1 MADWPPYAARRRPLP
16 RGTRTPP
23 LTQTKKDW
31 EAIARLI
38 PGATAKSCMFK
49 FVSLRKFRLA
59 QHKWQK
65 EEERLLSSII
75 ARIGT
80 ENWKNIAEALYE

>member
-1 MADWPPYAARRRPLP
+1 M
-16 RGTRTPP
+16 
-23 LTQTKKDW
+23 
-31 EAIARLI
+31 I

-65 EEERLLSSII
+65 EEEKVLLSII
-75 ARIGT
+75 ERIGT
-80 ENWKNIAEALYE
+80 ENWKKIA